1 MNRNERTPRTLA
13 DTVYCTGYAIHEM
26 HKPRTKLA
34 DVALAT
40 LIGVALAAALV
51 YGWSI

>member
-1 MNRNERTPRTLA
+1 MKNVTTPRTLA
-13 DTVYCTGYAIHEM
+13 ESEFTTGYAIHAM

-34 DVALAT
+34 DVLFAT

-51 YGWSI
+51 YGWRV